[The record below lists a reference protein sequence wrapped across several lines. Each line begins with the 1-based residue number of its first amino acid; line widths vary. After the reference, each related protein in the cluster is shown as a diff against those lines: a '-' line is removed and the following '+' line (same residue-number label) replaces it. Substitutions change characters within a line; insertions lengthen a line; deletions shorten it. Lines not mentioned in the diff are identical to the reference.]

1 MFILKYVPEMT
12 KSDKF
17 LKKRKIMTDYF
28 HEKKKNKK
36 INSTTLIESRTYK
49 RIEDFTY
56 KEHNVILLCIPFE

>member
-1 MFILKYVPEMT
+1 
-12 KSDKF
+12 
-17 LKKRKIMTDYF
+17 MTDYF